1 MKYLSFFSFVKK
13 SIQLVISDE
22 GIGFE
27 ATKSN
32 RGIGLKNMLSRT
44 ERLKGEFVIN
54 SSPNKGTLLKITL
67 PI

>member
-1 MKYLSFFSFVKK
+1 MKGLGLKP
-13 SIQLVISDE
+13 
-22 GIGFE
+22 
-27 ATKSN
+27 TKSN